1 MSNNSLSPRLTL
13 AEPAASRRKSP
24 VHLTD
29 LIGLALAAAVLVLAF
44 RLSSV
49 YLGQVLILFLI
60 NAMLVMSFRLIT
72 TMGGWSFAHVAFA
85 AIGAYAMALL
95 VTGQGWP
102 FWPTLA
108 LGTLVA
114 GALALALAYP
124 VLRTR
129 EYNFFLA
136 TFAASAAIQQS
147 LIQFSDIT
155 GGTNG
160 IAFIPRP
167 APLLGLDFTTAG
179 GFFALVLAVTV
190 AFTLTLL
197 AIDRSHIGKT
207 IKAVAENEQ
216 LSETLGVHAWGYRTL
231 AFVIGSS
238 IAGAAGV
245 LLGNFNGIVNPGDFG
260 PAFMFKI
267 VAAAIVGG
275 TRTFTGPLLGL
286 ILLTLL
292 EELFRGT
299 AQYIPLLWGIS
310 VIAALLFTGGGLEV
324 VLARTV
330 ARLKGQH
337 NA

>member
-1 MSNNSLSPRLTL
+1 MSNTSLNPDLTL
-13 AEPAASRRKSP
+13 ANSAAARRKSP
-24 VHLTD
+24 VQPAELA
-29 LIGLALAAAVLVLAF
+29 GLLAAAALLVVAF
-44 RLSSV
+44 RFSSI

-85 AIGAYAMALL
+85 AIGAYSMALL
-95 VTGQGWP
+95 TTGQGWP
-102 FWPTLA
+102 FWPTL
-108 LGTLVA
+108 LVGTLASGV
-114 GALALALAYP
+114 LALALAYP

-155 GGTNG
+155 GGQNG

-167 APLLGLDFTTAG
+167 TPLFGIDFVTTG
-179 GFFALVLAVTV
+179 GFFGLVLVVALLVT
-190 AFTLTLL
+190 LILL

-216 LSETLGVHAWGYRTL
+216 LSETLGVHTWGYRTL

-286 ILLTLL
+286 IMLTLL
-292 EELFRGT
+292 EELFRGA
-299 AQYIPLLWGIS
+299 AQYIPLLWGLS
-310 VIAALLFTGGGLEV
+310 VIAALLFTKGGLEV
-324 VLARTV
+324 VLAKAV
-330 ARLKGQH
+330 AKLKGPR

>member
-1 MSNNSLSPRLTL
+1 MTNTSLDPDLTMASPLT
-13 AEPAASRRKSP
+13 PRRKSP
-24 VHLTD
+24 VQ
-29 LIGLALAAAVLVLAF
+29 LAELAGVLAAAVALVAAF
-44 RLSSV
+44 GASSI

-95 VTGQGWP
+95 TTGQGWP
-102 FWPTLA
+102 FWPTL
-108 LGTLVA
+108 LVGTVA
-114 GALALALAYP
+114 AGVLALALAYP

-155 GGTNG
+155 GGQNG
-160 IAFIPRP
+160 VAFIPRP
-167 APLLGLDFTTAG
+167 APLAGIDFTTSG
-179 GFFALVLAVTV
+179 GFFALVLAVAV
-190 AFTLTLL
+190 AVTLGLL

-216 LSETLGVHAWGYRTL
+216 LSETLGVHTWGYRTL

-286 ILLTLL
+286 ILLTFL

-299 AQYIPLLWGIS
+299 AQYIPLLWGLS
-310 VIAALLFTGGGLEV
+310 VIAALLFTKGGLEV
-324 VLARTV
+324 VLQKAV
-330 ARLKGQH
+330 AKLKGAR

>member
-1 MSNNSLSPRLTL
+1 MTNTSHIPSMPKDV
-13 AEPAASRRKSP
+13 PAHGQRKLPIRSA
-24 VHLTD
+24 D
-29 LIGLALAAAVLVLAF
+29 LIALAVVAAALGVAF
-44 RLSSV
+44 QLSGV

-85 AIGAYAMALL
+85 AIGAYSMALL
-95 VTGQGWP
+95 TTTQGWS
-102 FWPTLA
+102 FWATLA
-108 LGTLVA
+108 IGTIAAGVVA
-114 GALALALAYP
+114 LILAYP

-167 APLLGLDFTTAG
+167 EPLFGLSFEGTG
-179 GFFALVLAVTV
+179 GFFLLALVAALIVTLVLLAV
-190 AFTLTLL
+190 
-197 AIDRSHIGKT
+197 DRSHIGKT
-207 IKAVAENEQ
+207 IKAVSENEQ
-216 LSETLGVHAWGYRTL
+216 LSETLGVHTWGYRTL

-286 ILLTLL
+286 VLLTLL

-299 AQYIPLLWGIS
+299 AQYIPLLWGLS
-310 VIAALLFTGGGLEV
+310 VMAALLFTGGGLEV
-324 VLARTV
+324 VLAKLLTK
-330 ARLKGQH
+330 LKGQN